1 MKSTPK
7 LTQYKFDMLLSQYV
21 HQMSKK
27 HHLPKEIENK
37 LLRQIS
43 KQQSSTKF

>member
-7 LTQYKFDMLLSQYV
+7 LSQHEFDMLLSQYV
-21 HQMSKK
+21 QQMSKK
-27 HHLPKEIENK
+27 HHLRKEIENK

-43 KQQSSTKF
+43 KRLTP